1 MTMIYDKNSRKKA
14 TNLTINSDLL
24 QKAKDLKINISNC
37 LEKSLEQQVIKK
49 EREKWEEE
57 NKQSLTQYNNRIENN
72 GLFSDGL
79 RSF

>member
-1 MTMIYDKNSRKKA
+1 MIYDKNSRKKA

-24 QKAKDLKINISNC
+24 KIAKDLKINISNC

-49 EREKWEEE
+49 KREKWEEE
-57 NKQSLTQYNNRIENN
+57 NKQSLELYNNRIKDH
-72 GLFSDGL
+72 GLFSDEL

>member
-24 QKAKDLKINISNC
+24 QKAKEFKINISNC

-49 EREKWEEE
+49 QREKWQEE
-57 NKQSLTQYNNRIENN
+57 NKQSLTQYNDRIENN

-79 RSF
+79 RGF